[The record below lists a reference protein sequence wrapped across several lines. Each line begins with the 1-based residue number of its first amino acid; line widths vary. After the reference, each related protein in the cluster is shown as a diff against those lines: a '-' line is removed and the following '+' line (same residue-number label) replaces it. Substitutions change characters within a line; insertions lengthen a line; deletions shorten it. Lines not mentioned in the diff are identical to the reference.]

1 MGKRIFREIV
11 APFSVFL
18 IVVGLVLSLMGAVWI
33 WYRGLE
39 LGVFTDT
46 VNGLGDWNYYLFVA
60 GLVLLIAGIWYLYD
74 FFRNKKFLV
83 EELKTDKR
91 SELIKKKA
99 ELEDVVK
106 KLPSKYE
113 KMFEEKKRKLK
124 IK

>member
-18 IVVGLVLSLMGAVWI
+18 IVVGLVLSLMGAVGI
-33 WYRGLE
+33 WYRGLD
-39 LGVFTDT
+39 LGVFTNT
-46 VNGLGDWNYYLFVA
+46 VTGLGDWNYYLFVA
-60 GLVLLIAGIWYLYD
+60 GLVLFIAGAWYLYD
-74 FFRNKKFLV
+74 FFRNKKFLI

-91 SELIKKKA
+91 SELIKKEV
-99 ELEDVVK
+99 ELERVVK
-106 KLPSKYE
+106 KLPSKYR

>member
-74 FFRNKKFLV
+74 FFR
-83 EELKTDKR
+83 
-91 SELIKKKA
+91 KKKA